1 MPLHSHYDLSPGKQ
15 ADSVSDSGTA
25 PAPDAEGVSL
35 LLDLATAAP
44 HPSLGEEIEEEEIKE
59 EDSSDLSDL
68 SASDIDDE
76 FKNRKR
82 TIEKPIQD
90 EKEESIEDEPVP
102 EEEETDDRTAKRK
115 EAMSSLNEIEVIFA
129 KLRDQIFDEK
139 IAEIDREE
147 NLLLDHT
154 HPELLVQTELFSK
167 LRDERIRLAGK
178 VRDYRLAEALLW
190 KQSRIRQ
197 IHSEFL
203 MRRHYIR
210 KTVEGRIPSR
220 GFQLNREKREL
231 DQKAQH
237 YAFALPNSRAEIA
250 KIYASQ
256 FLEINQLTGLKMY
269 FGMPSAPEMKSLPR
283 EDIEGDL
290 KKVREGIGEGRKNR
304 RGMGLGSMMN

>member
-1 MPLHSHYDLSPGKQ
+1 LDRRYDLCL
-15 ADSVSDSGTA
+15 DSGTA

-44 HPSLGEEIEEEEIKE
+44 HPRMAPEIEEEDIKE

-82 TIEKPIQD
+82 NAEKMLQD
-90 EKEESIEDEPVP
+90 DRESIEDEPVV
-102 EEEETDDRTAKRK
+102 EEEEPDDRTAKRK

-129 KLRDQIFDEK
+129 KLRDQIFDDK
-139 IAEIDREE
+139 IADIDREE

-154 HPELLVQTELFSK
+154 HPELVLQTESFSK
-167 LRDERIRLAGK
+167 VRDERIRLAAK

-203 MRRHYIR
+203 ARRHFIR
-210 KTVEGRIPSR
+210 KQVEGRIPSR

-231 DQKAQH
+231 DQKTQH
-237 YAFALPNSRAEIA
+237 YTFTLPNSRAEIA

-256 FLEINQLTGLKMY
+256 SLEINHLSGLKMY
-269 FGMPSAPEMKSLPR
+269 FGMPSAPEMKSLAR
-283 EDIEGDL
+283 EEIEGDL
-290 KKVREGIGEGRKNR
+290 KKIKEGIGEGKKNR